1 MHAHDQQK
9 DKVSQLVLWGHWF
22 TFFNMILAMLIA
34 TRYVATEGWPDTLL
48 GQAYLLT
55 NLVGHFAFLGFA
67 VYLLTLFPVT
77 LLLPF
82 SRILRGYAAVV
93 ATLAQSALLFDTLV
107 FDHYR
112 LHLNPFVLDV
122 AASDLLALLNT
133 PMLVAGPLLMLAVQ
147 LVLANGIW
155 KRLHRIR
162 RRKLGSRIV
171 GVLAVC
177 FFATHFVHVWADAT
191 VYRPITQQDDMFPL
205 HYPAT
210 AKSFMTRQGLVD
222 EDSLVEA
229 ERLAAPTRQLR
240 YPLSPLQCHDPSTPN
255 ILVVAVDAWR
265 ADMVDQQTMP
275 KLLERAESNHW
286 FPRHF
291 SGANEYQNGLYSL
304 LYGMLPAYEVSLNA
318 DKKTPVLLEQLAQ
331 RGYDFTLFGDNHLF
345 QNRSLSAMLAPFNLA
360 SIEPQDN
367 LAEQDIETTDSVLS
381 HLRQTEG
388 PQFALVTYHAPAYYS
403 TPIGSVGIPSVKTD
417 PKLNYAERVLY
428 NQYRQ
433 SLHFLDG
440 ELDRLLEGVGEDT
453 VVIVTGT
460 HGQMFTTDSDTRA
473 QRNFSAGST
482 QVPMLVHFPGD
493 KGWQAPHQSSHY
505 GVVGSLMTRL
515 LGCENPTTDY
525 SLGDNLYQPPMH
537 PFLVMGNDRY
547 FAIRTGKSITV
558 IDKHGDYRVYSPEYK
573 RRRDAGLDVQVLL
586 GVMEEGRRFLA
597 R

>member
-1 MHAHDQQK
+1 MHAQEQQK

-34 TRYVATEGWPDTLL
+34 TRYIATEGWPETLL
-48 GQAYLLT
+48 GQGYLLT

-93 ATLAQSALLFDTLV
+93 ATLGQSALLFDTLV

-133 PMLVAGPLLMLAVQ
+133 PLLVAGPLLLFALQ
-147 LVLANGIW
+147 LVLANGLW
-155 KRLHRIR
+155 KRLHRVR
-162 RRKLGSRIV
+162 RRKLGTKVV
-171 GVLAVC
+171 GTLMTC

-222 EDSLVEA
+222 EDSLAKA
-229 ERLAAPTRQLR
+229 ERSAAPTRQLR
-240 YPLSPLQCHDPSTPN
+240 YPLSAMQCHPSTSPN
-255 ILVVAVDAWR
+255 ILLVAVDAWR

-275 KLLERAESNHW
+275 KLLELAQSSHW

-291 SGANEYQNGLYSL
+291 SGGNQYQSGLYSL

-318 DKKTPVLLEQLAQ
+318 DKKTPVLIDQLAEQ
-331 RGYDFTLFGDNHLF
+331 GYDFSLFGDPNLP
-345 QNRSLSAMLAPFNLA
+345 NSRSVSAMLAPFHVAPL
-360 SIEPQDN
+360 QDEN
-367 LAEQDIETTDSVLS
+367 NPAQQDSSTTDEVLD
-381 HLRQTEG
+381 LLANANG

-403 TPIGSVGIPSVKTD
+403 TPVGSVGIPSVQAD

-440 ELDRLLEGVGEDT
+440 ELNRLLSGVSDDT
-453 VVIVTGT
+453 LVILTGT
-460 HGQMFTTDSDTRA
+460 HGQVFTTDA
-473 QRNFSAGST
+473 NVQRNFSAGAT
-482 QVPMLVHFPGD
+482 QVPMLIRFPGD
-493 KGWQAPHQSSHY
+493 GAWTATHQTSHY
-505 GVVGSLMTRL
+505 GLVGSLMTRL
-515 LGCENPTTDY
+515 MGCENPTSDY
-525 SLGDNLYQPPMH
+525 SLGDNLYQPPVN
-537 PFLVMGNDRY
+537 PFLVMGSDRN
-547 FAIRTGKSITV
+547 FAIRTNKSITV
-558 IDKHGDYRVYSPEYK
+558 IDKHGEYRVYSPEYK